1 MPLPEELTL
10 TSDADYGLLG
20 LRPEAVASVPI
31 ATRDALRLAA
41 QDRVLSALGKRAK
54 RPVTYIDG
62 ELRRAVM
69 VFASLNAIRVRG
81 ARPNGEDERILASA
95 VTEVETWL
103 ARVRLGEE
111 EPYYVDASPA
121 LREMGPIAGSTRLSD
136 EKMRMGYT
144 GDPLKRGRCGCR

>member
-1 MPLPEELTL
+1 MPLPEEMALTA
-10 TSDADYGLLG
+10 DADYGLLG
-20 LRPEAVASVPI
+20 LRPEAVANVPL

-54 RPVTYIDG
+54 RPVTYIDA

-95 VTEVETWL
+95 VAEAETWL

-111 EPYYVDASPA
+111 EPYYVDASPS
-121 LREMGPIAGSTRLSD
+121 LREMGSIAGSTRLSD
-136 EKMRMGYT
+136 ERMRTGYT